1 MKVLI
6 TGARGWLGKALTEV
20 VASEHAVRTFDLA
33 RSDIPVQ
40 AWTFQKK

>member
-20 VASEHAVRTFDLA
+20 VAWEPVLLTWR
-33 RSDIPVQ
+33 VQ
-40 AWTFQKK
+40 ASR